1 MFTGGMLI
9 TSGAYCYRKM
19 NDKEKGRI
27 KKEEKEKSWE
37 EEEREYWTQLV
48 SKRDFA

>member
-27 KKEEKEKSWE
+27 KKRRERKELGRRG
-37 EEEREYWTQLV
+37 ERILDIASE
-48 SKRDFA
+48 